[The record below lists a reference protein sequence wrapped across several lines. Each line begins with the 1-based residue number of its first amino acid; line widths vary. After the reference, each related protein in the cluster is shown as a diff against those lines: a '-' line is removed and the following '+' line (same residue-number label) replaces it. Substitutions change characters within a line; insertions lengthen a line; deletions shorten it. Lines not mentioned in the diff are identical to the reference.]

1 MSPAEQLAKAFASH
15 LEEDA
20 EAKGDFFVDHGD
32 GKIGHDG
39 MIDLVKLAEIAIDHL
54 GSTDPLDDM
63 PADFDCRECGG
74 HNRHEEGCIIG
85 MSPVDT
91 GALKRTLS
99 IRTPK

>member
-1 MSPAEQLAKAFASH
+1 MSPAEQLAKALASH

-39 MIDLVKLAEIAIDHL
+39 IIDLVKLAEIAIDFEPEEE
-54 GSTDPLDDM
+54 PL
-63 PADFDCRECGG
+63 PDFDCPECGG
-74 HNRHEEGCIIG
+74 HNLHEPGCIRG